1 MRVVL
6 WSESFWPNIGGV
18 EVFNARLLLAMRGR
32 GHECIVVTRHDS
44 PDLPS
49 EDQHEGVPVYRF
61 PLWSALMSRDIDQLV
76 TVRRQVA
83 DLKRAF
89 APDLIHIH
97 GFGPTCS
104 LFHLET
110 TKAYPT
116 SLLVTLAN
124 DERPEFAVKRE
135 LMVRLLRSANWVNG
149 VSTET
154 LRQARQMVPEI
165 TPRSSVIY
173 YGLDVP
179 PLLPTPLLFA
189 APRLLCLGRL
199 VPQKGLDL
207 ALSAL
212 ASLIDRF
219 PGAQMVIAGDGP
231 EQSKL
236 KQQITELGLTG
247 RVERVGWVAPD
258 QVPALINTA
267 TMVVMPSRWEGLP
280 LVALQASVMARPIVA
295 TRVGGLP
302 EVVVHQKT
310 GLVVEPE
317 DCAGLAEAVAFLLE
331 HPEVAVQMG
340 QAGRRRVQEVFGW
353 QRCIDDY
360 DALYKKLSSTVTQ

>member
-1 MRVVL
+1 MRVLL

-18 EVFNARLLLAMRGR
+18 EVFNMRLVLAMRER

-44 PDLPS
+44 PDLPQ
-49 EDQHEGVPVYRF
+49 EDRYEGVPVHRF
-61 PLWSALMSRDIDQLV
+61 PLWSALMSRDIDQL
-76 TVRRQVA
+76 TMVRRQVA

-116 SLLVTLAN
+116 TLLVTLAN
-124 DERPEFAVKRE
+124 DERPAFAIKRE
-135 LMVRLLRSANWVNG
+135 LMARLLRSANWVNG

-154 LRQARQMVPEI
+154 LMQARQMVPEI
-165 TPRSSVIY
+165 IPRSSVIY
-173 YGLDVP
+173 YGMDVP
-179 PLLPTPLLFA
+179 SLLPAPLPFE

-199 VPQKGLDL
+199 APQKGFDL
-207 ALSAL
+207 ALTAFT
-212 ASLIDRF
+212 SLIARF

-231 EQSKL
+231 EQTKL
-236 KQQITELGLTG
+236 KQQIAELGLTE

-258 QVPALINTA
+258 EVPALINTA

-302 EVVVHQKT
+302 EVVVHQET

-317 DCAGLAEAVAFLLE
+317 DCVGLAEVVAFLLE
-331 HPEVAVQMG
+331 HPQVAVQMG

-353 QRCIDDY
+353 QRCIDAY
-360 DALYKKLSSTVTQ
+360 DALYKKLLNTVAH